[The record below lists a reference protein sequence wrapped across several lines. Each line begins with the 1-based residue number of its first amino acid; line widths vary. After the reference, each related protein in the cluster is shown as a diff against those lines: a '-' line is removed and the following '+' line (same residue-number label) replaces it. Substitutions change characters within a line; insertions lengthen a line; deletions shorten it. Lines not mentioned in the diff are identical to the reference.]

1 MGGRA
6 KSTRESLGLRAA
18 LAAAVLAEDAALPGP
33 RPILTREQSR
43 QVDDLCIRRF
53 GIPSILLMEH
63 AAMALARVVGRT
75 LTAFKSPVR
84 QPRVLILCG
93 PGNNGGD
100 GLALAR
106 LLHTEGLCDRV
117 SVVLAAPAARIA
129 GDAAINLRA
138 AERIGVRLVRA
149 GRRPAAT
156 AASRAAQLGRPLLV
170 VDALLGTGLS
180 RPAGGAM
187 LDLIRACNS
196 LRADP
201 RIAVL
206 AVDVPSGL
214 DCDTGE
220 PPSGGEAVIADAT
233 LTLAAMKTG
242 LARPVSRAWTG
253 ALGTGGIGAPTAVFG
268 LVRVRAIR
276 ERGAKSARRA
286 DDQPPSNR

>member
-1 MGGRA
+1 MGRRA
-6 KSTRESLGLRAA
+6 KGTRESLDLRVA

-33 RPILTREQSR
+33 RPTLTREQSR
-43 QVDDLCIRRF
+43 RVDELCTGRF

-75 LTAFKSPVR
+75 LAAMVGPGPE
-84 QPRVLILCG
+84 PRVLILCG

-106 LLHTEGLCDRV
+106 LLHTEGLHQRV
-117 SVVLAAPAARIA
+117 SVVLAAPRVRLA

-138 AERIGVRLVRA
+138 ADRVGVRIA
-149 GRRPAAT
+149 TIGRRPAAT
-156 AASRAAQLGRPLLV
+156 VASQAAQLGRPLLV
-170 VDALLGTGLS
+170 VDALFGTGLT
-180 RPAGGAM
+180 RPAAGA
-187 LDLIRACNS
+187 LLEVIRACNA

-201 RIAVL
+201 RVAVL

-220 PPSGGEAVIADAT
+220 PPTGAEAIIADAT

-242 LARPVSRAWTG
+242 LARPVSSAWTG
-253 ALGTGGIGAPTAVFG
+253 AMGIGGIGAPAAALG
-268 LVRVRAIR
+268 LARSRSIR
-276 ERGAKSARRA
+276 NRGAKTAPRA
-286 DDQPPSNR
+286 DDKPRSNR